1 MSSLYNP
8 NLLYPAKLNANFEI
22 MNVQLF
28 FFSGF
33 FGRFTIGVTLA
44 SILNFVP
51 NIPLEENSNQK
62 LVQIRKTI
70 EYRLSRTTRSRFQ
83 FSIDPRPTLSRVF
96 QRGKIPIIGK
106 ERFGEEEEPLSFPF
120 KAGKTSTTQ
129 IRGRSCK
136 NSFAC
141 HYGTVLGENASF
153 YALLVSFRLRFVLIS
168 RK

>member
-96 QRGKIPIIGK
+96 QRGKILIIGK
-106 ERFGEEEEPLSFPF
+106 ERFGEEDEPLSLKRAKPPRPKF
-120 KAGKTSTTQ
+120 GEEVIKTVSHIITGQCSAKT
-129 IRGRSCK
+129 RLFTRFS
-136 NSFAC
+136 SRFAF
-141 HYGTVLGENASF
+141 ASF
-153 YALLVSFRLRFVLIS
+153 
-168 RK
+168 